1 MLARSETHSTPG
13 DAAAPVDRYL
23 KRYLERA
30 PAALALWRSI
40 EARHFG
46 SVPMPRP
53 ILDVG
58 SGFGEFG
65 RAFFEEKCDVGLDIS
80 RKDLN
85 ISIGESVYHN
95 LVQGDA
101 RRLPFSDRSFN
112 TVMSVSVLEHIPD
125 VLPFFGEAHRV
136 LRPGGALVF
145 SVPLEDMDSYMLFP
159 PIARSLGLG
168 AVASGYAKR
177 VHKSFKHVNLHEPEW
192 WLGPV
197 RGAGFVIEQERRI
210 ISRTATR
217 AFDLGL
223 PTAMLSQSGRL
234 ARGRRA
240 VWHPAPVVNAWAR
253 VLRPLV
259 EREEPPGDG
268 SNLFV
273 VARRR

>member
-1 MLARSETHSTPG
+1 MHERSEMHRTPD
-13 DAAAPVDRYL
+13 DAAAPADRYL

-65 RAFFEEKCDVGLDIS
+65 RAFFEEQCDVGLDIS
-80 RKDLN
+80 RRDLD
-85 ISIGESVYHN
+85 ICVSETVYRN

-101 RRLPFSDRSFN
+101 RRLPFGDASFGSI
-112 TVMSVSVLEHIPD
+112 MSVSVLEHIPD
-125 VLPFFGEAHRV
+125 VRPFFAEAYRV

-145 SVPLEDMDSYMLFP
+145 SVPLEDMDAYMLVP
-159 PIARSLGLG
+159 PISRRVGLG
-168 AVASGYAKR
+168 AVARMYVKA
-177 VHKSFKHVNLHEPEW
+177 VHTSFKHVNLHEPEW
-192 WLGPV
+192 WLAPV
-197 RGAGFVIEQERRI
+197 RDAGFAIERERRI
-210 ISRTATR
+210 ISRAATR

-223 PTAMLSQSGRL
+223 PTAMLSQVGRL
-234 ARGRRA
+234 TRGGRA
-240 VWHPAPVVNAWAR
+240 VWHPAPVVNAWTR

-259 EREEPPGDG
+259 EREEQPGDG

-273 VARRR
+273 VARRQ